1 MWRRVSELRSFQ
13 GQILFLT
20 YSLTFTAGMCTKE
33 EKKWQPI
40 SQLYEF
46 GSRIVNLRTS
56 RIDGSQNKI
65 FQWRKKNQ
73 WILQMK
79 ETAVDA
85 TSLWS
90 V

>member
-1 MWRRVSELRSFQ
+1 MSELRSFQ

-20 YSLTFTAGMCTKE
+20 YNLTFTAGMCTKE
-33 EKKWQPI
+33 EKSGSSAQPI

-65 FQWRKKNQ
+65 FQHEEKKINEFF
-73 WILQMK
+73 K
-79 ETAVDA
+79 
-85 TSLWS
+85 
-90 V
+90 